1 MKKKTINFK
10 EASFTQAI
18 NISAEWC
25 KEWSEDILSEEVLAD
40 RISELIKTRNGLRG
54 FFAYALSDKD
64 CLLLDKLPYSLIY
77 KLNEGGDAVTEIVVK
92 NLIMSSA
99 QIIIH
104 RRDNNHEYEITSE
117 NISDRCKAILR
128 LLETKS
134 VTKSVNQVL
143 RDLDD
148 MGNSFD
154 NSVKYD
160 SEQKE
165 FIKKL
170 LPKSP
175 MITLPKS
182 PAITLL
188 PNSPKIK
195 SGTKKITS
203 QIANA

>member
-1 MKKKTINFK
+1 MEKKTINLK

-18 NISAEWC
+18 NISAKWC
-25 KEWSEDILSEEVLAD
+25 KEWGEDLLSEEVLAD

-64 CLLLDKLPYSLIY
+64 CFLLDKLPFSLIF
-77 KLNEGGDAVTEIVVK
+77 KLNESGVSVVEIVLK

-128 LLETKS
+128 LLETKL
-134 VTKSVNQVL
+134 VTKTVNQII
-143 RDLDD
+143 RNLDD

-154 NSVKYD
+154 NSTKYD
-160 SEQKE
+160 LEQKD
-165 FIKKL
+165 FIK
-170 LPKSP
+170 
-175 MITLPKS
+175 M
-182 PAITLL
+182 
-188 PNSPKIK
+188 
-195 SGTKKITS
+195 
-203 QIANA
+203 QIFDIAQ

>member
-1 MKKKTINFK
+1 MTKKTINLK

-18 NISAEWC
+18 NISAQWC
-25 KEWSEDILSEEVLAD
+25 KEWGEDLLSEEVLAD
-40 RISELIKTRNGLRG
+40 RISELIKSKNGLRG
-54 FFAYALSDKD
+54 FFAYALADQD
-64 CLLLDKLPYSLIY
+64 CYLLDKLPFSLIF
-77 KLNEGGDAVTEIVVK
+77 KLNEGGVHVVEIILK

-128 LLETKS
+128 LLETKL

-160 SEQKE
+160 TEQKE
-165 FIKKL
+165 FIKK
-170 LPKSP
+170 
-175 MITLPKS
+175 
-182 PAITLL
+182 
-188 PNSPKIK
+188 
-195 SGTKKITS
+195 
-203 QIANA
+203 QILDIAQ

>member
-1 MKKKTINFK
+1 MEKKTINLK

-18 NISAEWC
+18 NISAKWC
-25 KEWSEDILSEEVLAD
+25 KEWEEDFLSEEVLAD
-40 RISELIKTRNGLRG
+40 RIAELIKTINGRRG

-64 CLLLDKLPYSLIY
+64 CFLLDKLPFSLMF
-77 KLNEGGDAVTEIVVK
+77 KLNEGGDAVVEIVLK

-104 RRDNNHEYEITSE
+104 RRASNNEYEITSE

-134 VTKSVNQVL
+134 VIKSVNQVL
-143 RDLDD
+143 KNLDN

-165 FIKKL
+165 FLKK
-170 LPKSP
+170 
-175 MITLPKS
+175 
-182 PAITLL
+182 
-188 PNSPKIK
+188 
-195 SGTKKITS
+195 
-203 QIANA
+203 QIFDIAQ